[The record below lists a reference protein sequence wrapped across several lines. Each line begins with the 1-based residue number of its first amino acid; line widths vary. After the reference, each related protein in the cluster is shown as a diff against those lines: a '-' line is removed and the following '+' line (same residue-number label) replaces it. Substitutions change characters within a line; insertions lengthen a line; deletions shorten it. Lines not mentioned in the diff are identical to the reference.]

1 MTIHTKK
8 VNVEESYHGTIVQ
21 DPYRWLEDP
30 KNPEVQAWVDAQN
43 EQTRAYLS
51 DYSDRQKLKDKLT
64 DVWNYPKYSVPR
76 KEGEYYYFSMNDGLQ
91 NQAVFYRT
99 TDLTS
104 EDFEVILDPNTI
116 SEEGTAAITNLSFS
130 KDGKRLAYG
139 ISLNGSDWQDIK
151 IRNLATGQDEEEV
164 LNWCKFCSIA
174 WNEEGTGFYY
184 NRFAD
189 PSTVSAGEESYY
201 NKVYWHEIGTSQE
214 EDKLIFEDLDNK
226 EHSFNPILSD
236 DFRYLLLNVWKGTEN
251 KSRIYYK
258 NLQEDGEFVKLLAND
273 DAQYTFIGNEG
284 TTFFFITNFQAPK
297 EKIIAIDLDNPSNDN
312 WTDIVPEQE
321 DVLSFGQII
330 NRQFVVGY
338 LHNAYYEMKIHALD
352 GAFVKDVPLPSF
364 VSLSGMSGKKEDK
377 SMFIGYTS
385 YLSPGTTASYDFET
399 DEMSYIFERDAK
411 FDTADF
417 ETTQV
422 FYPSKDGTQIP
433 MFLTHKKGLK
443 LNGENPVLLYGY
455 GGFNV
460 SLTPSFSPALRLWME
475 EGGIYAVANLR
486 GGGEFG
492 EEWYN
497 AGTLANKQN
506 VFDDFIAAAEWLI
519 EKKYTQTAKLAIMG
533 GSNGGLLVGACITQ
547 RPDLFGAAVC
557 QVPVIDMLRYHKFT
571 VGRYWVT
578 DFGNAEANAEDFNF
592 MMNYSPLHNVHEGT
606 TYPPTIITT
615 ADTDDRVVPLHA
627 KKFAATLQAAQQ
639 GENPILLR
647 VEKNAGHGMG
657 KPTVKIIEEQTDVYS
672 FLFKTLN
679 I

>member
-8 VNVEESYHGTIVQ
+8 EIVEENYHGTIVQ

-30 KNPEVQAWVDAQN
+30 KDSEVQQWVDEQN
-43 EQTRAYLS
+43 EQTRSYLS
-51 DYSDRQKLKDKLT
+51 AFPERQKLKDKLT
-64 DVWNYPKYSVPR
+64 SVWNFPKYSVPR
-76 KEGEYYYFSMNDGLQ
+76 KEGDYYYFHKNDGLQ
-91 NQAVFYRT
+91 NQSVFYRT
-99 TDLTS
+99 TDLNGDDL
-104 EDFEVILDPNTI
+104 EIVLDPNTMN
-116 SEEGTAAITNLSFS
+116 EEGTAAITNLSFT
-130 KDGKRLAYG
+130 KDGKLLAYG
-139 ISLNGSDWQDIK
+139 VSLNGSDWQEIK
-151 IRNLATGQDEEEV
+151 IRNLETGQDEPDV
-164 LNWCKFCSIA
+164 LNWCKFCSIT

-184 NRFAD
+184 NRFPD
-189 PSTVSAGEESYY
+189 PSTVAEGEESYY
-201 NKVYWHEIGTSQE
+201 NKVYWHEVGTTQE
-214 EDKLIFEDLDNK
+214 KDKLIFEDLNNK
-226 EHSFNPILSD
+226 EQSFDPILSD
-236 DFRYLLLNVWKGTEN
+236 DYRYLVLNVWKGTEN

-258 NLQEDGEFVKLLAND
+258 DLETDGEFVKLLAKD
-273 DAQYTFIGNEG
+273 DAQYSFIGNEG
-284 TTFFFITNFQAPK
+284 RTFFFVTNFKASK
-297 EKIIAIDLDNPSNDN
+297 EKIIAIDLDNPSNVN
-312 WTDIVPEQE
+312 WIDVVPEQE
-321 DVLSFGQII
+321 DVLSFGSMI
-330 NRQFVVGY
+330 NRQFVIGY
-338 LHNAYYEMKIHALD
+338 LHNAYYQVKIYDLN

-377 SMFIGYTS
+377 TMFIGYTS
-385 YLSPGTTASYDFET
+385 YLSPGITASYNFET
-399 DEMSYIFERDAK
+399 GDLTQVFKRDDK
-411 FDTADF
+411 FDTTDF
-417 ETTQV
+417 ETTQI
-422 FYPSKDGTQIP
+422 FYPSKDGTEIP
-433 MFLTHKKGLK
+433 MFLTHKKGLV

-475 EGGIYAVANLR
+475 EGGVYAVANLR

-497 AGTLANKQN
+497 AGTLVNKQN

-533 GSNGGLLVGACITQ
+533 GSNGGLLIGACITQ
-547 RPDLFGAAVC
+547 RPDLYGAAVC

-578 DFGNAEANAEDFNF
+578 DFGNAEANAEDFDF
-592 MMNYSPLHNVHEGT
+592 MMKYSPLHNVHEGT
-606 TYPPTIITT
+606 SYPPTIITT

-679 I
+679 M

>member
-1 MTIHTKK
+1 MTVHTKRE
-8 VNVEESYHGTIVQ
+8 VVEENYHGTNVE

-30 KNPEVQAWVDAQN
+30 ENPEVQAWVDEQN
-43 EQTRAYLS
+43 EQTQSYLS
-51 DYSDRQKLKDKLT
+51 TYADRHQLKEKLT
-64 DVWNYPKYSVPR
+64 DVWNFPKYSVPR
-76 KEGEYYYFSMNDGLQ
+76 KEGDYYYFHMNDGLQ

-99 TDLTS
+99 TNLDGS
-104 EDFEVILDPNTI
+104 DFEVVLDPNTMN
-116 SEEGTAAITNLSFS
+116 EEGTAAITNLAFT

-139 ISLNGSDWQDIK
+139 VSMNGSDWQEVK
-151 IRNLATGQDEEEV
+151 IRNLETGHDEQEI
-164 LNWCKFCSIA
+164 LQWCKFSRIA
-174 WNEEGTGFYY
+174 WNEEGSGFYY
-184 NRFAD
+184 NRFPD
-189 PSTVSAGEESYY
+189 PSTVLAGEESYY
-201 NKVYWHEIGTSQE
+201 NKVYWHEIGTAQE
-214 EDKLIFEDLDNK
+214 EDKLIFEDLANK
-226 EHSFNPILSD
+226 EHSFDPILLD
-236 DFRYLLLNVWKGTEN
+236 DYKYLILNVWKGTEN

-258 NLQEDGEFVKLLAND
+258 DLETDSDFIKLLAND
-273 DAQYTFIGNEG
+273 DARYSFIGNEDR
-284 TTFFFITNFQAPK
+284 TFYFMTNYKAPK
-297 EKIIAIDLDNPSNDN
+297 EKIIAINLDHPSSDE

-321 DVLSFGQII
+321 DVLSFGSMI
-330 NRQFVVGY
+330 NNQFVTGY
-338 LHNAYYEMKIHALD
+338 LHNAYYKMKVYATD
-352 GAFVKDVPLPSF
+352 GAFVKEIPLPSF
-364 VSLSGMSGKKEDK
+364 VSLSGMSGKKEDT

-385 YLSPGTTASYDFET
+385 YLSPGTTASYDFKSGELT
-399 DEMSYIFERDAK
+399 YVFKRDDK
-411 FDTADF
+411 FDVTNF
-417 ETTQV
+417 ETTQI
-422 FYPSKDGTQIP
+422 FYPSKDGTKIP
-433 MFLTHKKGLK
+433 MFLTHKKGIQ

-475 EGGIYAVANLR
+475 EGGVYAVANLR

-492 EEWYN
+492 EDWYN
-497 AGTLANKQN
+497 AGTLGNKQN

-519 EKKYTQTAKLAIMG
+519 EKKYTRTGKLAIMG

-547 RPDLFGAAVC
+547 RPDLYGAAVC

-578 DFGNAEANAEDFNF
+578 DFGNAEANADHFEF
-592 MMNYSPLHNVHEGT
+592 MMKYSPLHNVHEGT
-606 TYPPTIITT
+606 SYPPTIITT

-672 FLFKTLN
+672 FLFKVLN